1 MSESNGMTRAERAEL
16 IGLAK
21 KRERVAKTLAVHRT
35 AQLKARKIGATAR
48 HSHVWEHTG
57 APYVVVSAKEGAR

>member
-1 MSESNGMTRAERAEL
+1 
-16 IGLAK
+16 
-21 KRERVAKTLAVHRT
+21 VAKTLAVHRT